1 MFLQAVRFRKTGKE
15 KCNMK
20 ESSSTG
26 VGIVMLII
34 LFIGLILFARYAVE
48 TNPCNTKA
56 YKRSLPSYSSYSPA
70 PAYKPVSTP
79 KPSTRSKRSTKKSY
93 STGLNAS
100 DYYHQEDF
108 YEWYYDDFYDYEE
121 AEDYYYSH
129 GGK

>member
-1 MFLQAVRFRKTGKE
+1 MKGSNRAVT
-15 KCNMK
+15 
-20 ESSSTG
+20 
-26 VGIVMLII
+26 GIVTLIF
-34 LFIGLILFARYAVE
+34 LLIGLILFAQYAVD

-56 YKRSLPSYSSYSPA
+56 YKRSLPSYSSYTSA

-79 KPSTRSKRSTKKSY
+79 KPSARPKRSTKKSN

-100 DYYHQEDF
+100 DYYHPEDF

-129 GGK
+129 GRK